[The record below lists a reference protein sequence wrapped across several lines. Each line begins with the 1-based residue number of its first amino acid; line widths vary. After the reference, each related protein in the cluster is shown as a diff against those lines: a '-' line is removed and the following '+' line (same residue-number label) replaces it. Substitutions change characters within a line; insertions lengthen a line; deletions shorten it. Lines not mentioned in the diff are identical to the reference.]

1 MNKFSQI
8 LLFPF
13 LILLFSCDGMIKE
26 LDIDVLSFP
35 PKLSVTALLDGE
47 YGILDISIMEG
58 LSIADYETYKQQKE
72 DIRNGEIRLYED
84 ARLIWSRQGPF
95 DMSRKIEEYGDVWGW
110 GKSGY
115 RGVFRE
121 IGTRPGGVYRLEVE
135 LEGCPKAVSSSAMP
149 VAPVVSATMDT
160 SVQMIRKHVK
170 EIGMMGHW
178 LYLFGNRNF
187 LDNNPSKPDKY
198 WPVTISI
205 PNQGQYVLDIR
216 YWSELTDNTSIIAY
230 NWGIGGLDASILL
243 ENGMD
248 RLLTNLNEVVDLY
261 MFSLLMTNDFNFSGK
276 YNSRTF
282 YAAVPENQNN
292 NSDFEGNPDYEK
304 VTRLHSLEL
313 RVKHITPATYR
324 YSRGMM
330 LQWEN
335 SGMLSSEPVNIVG
348 NMENG
353 YGIFSVYN
361 TTSIKLL
368 EWETHEYR

>member
-13 LILLFSCDGMIKE
+13 LIFLFSCDGMIKE
-26 LDIDVLSFP
+26 LDIDTLSFP

-47 YGILDISIMEG
+47 HGILDISIMEG
-58 LSIADYETYKQQKE
+58 LSFADYETYKQQKE

-84 ARLIWSRQGPF
+84 AVLIWSRQGSF
-95 DMSRKIEEYGDVWGW
+95 DMSRKIEEHGDVWWW
-110 GKSGY
+110 GRSGY
-115 RGVFRE
+115 RGVFWE

-135 LEGCPKAVSSSAMP
+135 LEGYPIAVSSSEMP

-160 SVQMIRKHVK
+160 SVQMIRKNVK
-170 EIGMMGHW
+170 EIGMLGHW
-178 LYLFGNRNF
+178 LSNFGNRNF

-205 PNQGQYVLDIR
+205 PNQGQYILDIR
-216 YWSELTDNTSIIAY
+216 YWSELTDNTSISAY

-261 MFSLLMTNDFNFSGK
+261 MFSLLMTNDFTFSGK

-313 RVKHITPATYR
+313 RVKHITPAIYR

-335 SGMLSSEPVNIVG
+335 AGMLSGEPVNIAG

-368 EWETHEYR
+368 EWETYEYR